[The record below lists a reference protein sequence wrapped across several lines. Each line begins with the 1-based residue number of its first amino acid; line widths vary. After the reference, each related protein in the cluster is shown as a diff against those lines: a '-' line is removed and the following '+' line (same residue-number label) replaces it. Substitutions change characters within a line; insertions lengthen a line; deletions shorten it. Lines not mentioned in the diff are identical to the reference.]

1 MAIAYLKFEDD
12 AADGGVIVA
21 GGLEGAI
28 EPGSAAHMTVLR
40 LSQNVDKLQA
50 FLDALPPFKMPEAP
64 VFDDTEALG
73 I

>member
-12 AADGGVIVA
+12 AAEGGVVVA
-21 GGLEGAI
+21 GGLEVAI

-40 LSQNVDKLQA
+40 LSQNIDKLQD
-50 FLDALPPFKMPEAP
+50 FLAALPPFTMPEAP
-64 VFDDTEALG
+64 VFDETEALG

>member
-12 AADGGVIVA
+12 AAEGGVVVA

-28 EPGSAAHMTVLR
+28 ESGSAAHMTVLR
-40 LSQNVDKLQA
+40 LSQNIDKLQA

-64 VFDDTEALG
+64 GFDDTEALG
-73 I
+73 S